1 LKVQQTNERVEGGKN
16 GKKIRIESYNL
27 NILNMFDVLCEWRVF
42 SAQFCVIFFI
52 VFLIAKAFD
61 GLCVFLAPLPPAYA
75 NPKPSEHS

>member
-1 LKVQQTNERVEGGKN
+1 M
-16 GKKIRIESYNL
+16 ESL
-27 NILNMFDVLCEWRVF
+27 LRPVLRYF
-42 SAQFCVIFFI
+42 FFI